1 MPVTPKEAT
10 MQARHPV
17 RPLTAVLAL
26 ALLAMLSSG
35 SAALAVPAPEGGV
48 TPKPPCTP
56 LQRLHLGHREQVD
69 PDSVPNLC
77 RSAVSVPSFAQG
89 APASP
94 RPATTSTAR
103 AVLVAVLGLVALVAG
118 LVAGGAW
125 RRLRATRPRAAT

>member
-1 MPVTPKEAT
+1 MHT
-10 MQARHPV
+10 RHPV
-17 RPLTAVLAL
+17 RLLTAVLAL
-26 ALLAMLSSG
+26 ALLAAFAG
-35 SAALAVPAPEGGV
+35 TTAALAVPPPDGGSV
-48 TPKPPCTP
+48 APKPACTP

-77 RSAVSVPSFAQG
+77 RPAASVPSFTQAT
-89 APASP
+89 PARA